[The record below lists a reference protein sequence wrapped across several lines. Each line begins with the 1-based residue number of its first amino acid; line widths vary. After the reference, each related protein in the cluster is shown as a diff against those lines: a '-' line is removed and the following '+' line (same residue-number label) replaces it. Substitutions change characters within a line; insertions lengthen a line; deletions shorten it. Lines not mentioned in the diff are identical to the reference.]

1 MALRASGG
9 RAAVTVKKID
19 LGTGGRAWVAK
30 SQGLWRWTVPSPKGH
45 PRQPALSTLSGVAHT
60 QPQAVTAGLA
70 RLQEV
75 YRIPEAGFYCL
86 PGPVAFPGAAG
97 CGRCDGIKRQA
108 MVRESGDWTQGIGGM
123 IVCVECGNK
132 RCPRAADH
140 RLECTGSNEPNQPG
154 SDYQVQARTCEP

>member
-154 SDYQVQARTCEP
+154 SAYQVQARTCEP